1 MSNIVFHERKNTGT
15 KANKKLRK
23 EGFIPSVCYGGKSET
38 TPIAVSAKEF
48 SRVWK
53 EAGESTVIESEGALG
68 KKSVIIHDVFFDP
81 ITGRPIHA
89 DFLAVSKDVKIT
101 AKVNI
106 KFEGTS
112 KAVKEMGA
120 VLIQVMHSIDLEA
133 LPQDLPHEVIA
144 DLSLLEDFSSHITV
158 GDIKLPNGV
167 EAKDKPDTISASVTE
182 QKEEK
187 IEDQTEQTVDSVEV
201 EKKGKK
207 EAEGEVAEEGEQAKK
222 K

>member
-1 MSNIVFHERKNTGT
+1 MSNIVFHERKDTGT

-23 EGFIPSVCYGGKSET
+23 EGFIPSVCYGAKAET

-48 SRVWK
+48 NKVLK

-68 KKSVIIHDVFFDP
+68 KKSVIIHDVEFDP

-120 VLIQVMHSIDLEA
+120 VLIQVMHTIDLEA
-133 LPQDLPHEVIA
+133 LPQDLPHEVVA
-144 DLSLLEDFSSHITV
+144 DLSLLKDLSSHITIA
-158 GDIKLPNGV
+158 DIKLPNGV
-167 EAKDKPDTISASVTE
+167 EAKDKPETIVASVTE
-182 QKEEK
+182 QKEEQ
-187 IEDQTEQTVDSVEV
+187 ETPAEEQTIDSVEV

-207 EAEGEVAEEGEQAKK
+207 EEEGETTEGGDQTKK